1 ISTNAAAAL
10 AGLIVPRL
18 LGDLVDTVRGGGATT
33 SLVTAAIIVV
43 LLQTAF
49 TFSARGAAAVLG
61 QGVLAEAREY
71 VVRTILRLPLGRV
84 ESAST
89 GDLVTRVTRDVSSM
103 STAVRWAL
111 PEGIIAVTTVLLTL
125 AAMLLNSWLLALPTT
140 IMAALF
146 TGQLRRYLKAAPAAY
161 LYEGASYSQI
171 NSTLTETVESDR
183 PPPVTPAPGGGIGD
197 PGTSH
202 LPGGPA
208 R

>member
-1 ISTNAAAAL
+1 
-10 AGLIVPRL
+10 
-18 LGDLVDTVRGGGATT
+18 
-33 SLVTAAIIVV
+33 
-43 LLQTAF
+43 
-49 TFSARGAAAVLG
+49 
-61 QGVLAEAREY
+61 
-71 VVRTILRLPLGRV
+71 
-84 ESAST
+84 
-89 GDLVTRVTRDVSSM
+89 M

-183 PPPVTPAPGGGIGD
+183 PPPGTPAPGGGIGD

-202 LPGGPA
+202 LPGRPA